1 MSRVRVLAVLL
12 AIACATAPARAGTV
26 GVVVS
31 GDVDLQPELSK
42 ALEAWLRGHGH
53 TLGKPLVTEAVN
65 TLLNCMLI
73 DDQGCARG
81 VVEARAKTD
90 AVLYGQIARSRTEK
104 TSTILTVYWIQK
116 GKDPV
121 GMRRTC
127 ESCTKDLMASMLDEV
142 LGMVV
147 SASAIERGRL
157 AVHSRPE
164 GMTVLLDNE
173 NIGSTPLEREV
184 PAGPHSIVLMR
195 NGKKVGE
202 RSLKIHPEVTAEIT
216 IPVTILDEPA
226 APPQPSRVLPGLAFG
241 LGSAA
246 LVAGGTLFFT
256 SETDDGTQLYYRDT
270 RLLGAGVAAGGLVL
284 TGIGAWLWLK
294 SGPRDSASAAPVAS
308 VGPRGAS
315 IGVVCAF

>member
-1 MSRVRVLAVLL
+1 MRFLGVILALAVL
-12 AIACATAPARAGTV
+12 AAPARAGTV

-31 GDVDLQPELSK
+31 GDVDLQPELAK
-42 ALEAWLRGHGH
+42 QLEAWLRGHGH
-53 TLGKPLVTEAVN
+53 TIGPSLPTEAVN

-90 AVLYGQIARSRTEK
+90 AILYGQIAKSRTEK
-104 TSTILTVYWIQK
+104 TSTIVTLNWIQK

-147 SASAIERGRL
+147 SASAVERGRL

-173 NIGSTPLEREV
+173 NIGATPLEREV
-184 PAGPHSIVLMR
+184 PAGHHTIVLMR

-202 RSLKIHPEVTAEIT
+202 RSLKIHSEVTAEIT
-216 IPVTILDEPA
+216 IPVTIPDEPV

-246 LVAGGTLFFT
+246 LVAGGVLYFT

-284 TGIGAWLWLK
+284 TGIGTWLWLRR
-294 SGPRDSASAAPVAS
+294 GPRDSAVPVAAI
-308 VGPRGAS
+308 GPHGAS
-315 IGVVCAF
+315 IGVSCAF